1 MRLSK
6 KVLEK
11 RFKKFN
17 EKYFNGELIV
27 PDFIV
32 GGSKWTAGE
41 FKCNYYTDVDENGE
55 KYATELIG
63 IKIYFSKR
71 LIKNSR
77 ILDNIMLHEMIHFY
91 GYYMNYDIKGE
102 HGDYFLGMAEKIN
115 DDGYNIKAF
124 YEEDN

>member
-17 EKYFNGELIV
+17 EKYFNNELVV
-27 PDFIV
+27 PKFVV

-41 FKCNYYTDVDENGE
+41 FNCKYYTEIEDGIE
-55 KYATELIG
+55 YATELINL
-63 IKIYFSKR
+63 KIYFSKR

-102 HGDYFLGMAEKIN
+102 HGDYFLGMAKQIN
-115 DDGYNIKAF
+115 KDGYNIKAF
-124 YEEDN
+124 YEEDH

>member
-17 EKYFNGELIV
+17 EKYFNNELVV
-27 PDFIV
+27 PKFVV

-41 FKCNYYTDVDENGE
+41 FNCKFYTEIEDGVE
-55 KYATELIG
+55 YATELINL
-63 IKIYFSKR
+63 KIYFSKR

-91 GYYMNYDIKGE
+91 GYYMNYDINGE
-102 HGDYFLGMAEKIN
+102 H
-115 DDGYNIKAF
+115 
-124 YEEDN
+124 